1 MPEPILI
8 KEFHFLAGCISL
20 VGLVIAFAAQK
31 GSKLHIM
38 GGKSFVVTMLI
49 LTSSGLWMSISREV
63 LFTVFLSLTSFHA
76 LLTGWSAAAKNG
88 IARAV
93 TKYSAGSSALITGG
107 GIWGGQYTANTPNG
121 LLNGLPAGAFYFIAG
136 IAALLMLFDLIYANT
151 RSPSKVMRITRHL
164 WRMGFSSFL
173 ATSIFFFGNNHVLPE
188 ALRTPLVLSAP
199 VIGVIVLTAFY
210 TMRVLFFSFSTP
222 YKHETD

>member
-1 MPEPILI
+1 MPEPTLI
-8 KEFHFLAGCISL
+8 KDFHFLAGCISL
-20 VGLVIAFAAQK
+20 VGLVIAFAAPK

-38 GGKSFVVTMLI
+38 GGKSFLVTMLL
-49 LTSSGLWMSISREV
+49 LTSSGLWMSISREI
-63 LFTVFLSLTSFHA
+63 LFTVFLSLISFHA

-93 TKYSAGSSALITGG
+93 TKYSSISSALILGG
-107 GIWGGQYTANTPNG
+107 AIWGGLYTANTPDG

-136 IAALLMLFDLIYANT
+136 VAALLMLLDLIYANT
-151 RSPSKVMRITRHL
+151 RSPSKAMRLTRHL

-173 ATSIFFFGNNHVLPE
+173 ATGIFFFGNNHVLPE
-188 ALRTPLVLSAP
+188 AMRKPLVLSTP

-210 TMRVLFFSFSTP
+210 TVKIRFFSFSTSN
-222 YKHETD
+222 KNEIV